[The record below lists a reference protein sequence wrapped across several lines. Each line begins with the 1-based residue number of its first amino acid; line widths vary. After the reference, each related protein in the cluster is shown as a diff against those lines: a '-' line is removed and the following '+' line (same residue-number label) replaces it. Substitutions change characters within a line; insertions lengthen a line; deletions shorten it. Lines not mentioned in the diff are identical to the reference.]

1 MFDSILSIMSE
12 KESSNPMNSSPPVTQ
27 TVLSVPVKAEEVIDK
42 PPAPPAK
49 IREAKRD
56 PKNIS
61 QFLFDGKN
69 ELQYALLAHY
79 MGIGLG
85 PLSIIFGFFA
95 ILWYRHPWHYQCE
108 ILGIYEINEK
118 FILNTQGGT
127 CDPVTD
133 VCCNRESESSI
144 DDHGSEI
151 FGLLWLIYGVFTMWF
166 ESINYGYGLWFP
178 VDTFFFKNHFSPS
191 GWINIAFG
199 FTGFVVTTLYVPG
212 ICSIFLGIAR
222 ITARIREEAGDVGL

>member
-1 MFDSILSIMSE
+1 MFHIYIN
-12 KESSNPMNSSPPVTQ
+12 K
-27 TVLSVPVKAEEVIDK
+27 
-42 PPAPPAK
+42 
-49 IREAKRD
+49 
-56 PKNIS
+56 
-61 QFLFDGKN
+61 
-69 ELQYALLAHY
+69 Y
-79 MGIGLG
+79 
-85 PLSIIFGFFA
+85 IF
-95 ILWYRHPWHYQCE
+95 
-108 ILGIYEINEK
+108 EK

-222 ITARIREEAGDVGL
+222 ITARIREEAGDGGRAKDAAMKKRELANKKPEKSYLHRLYGKYQNILNYV